1 MNRACLCRWTNS
13 QGELNRVRQFSY
25 ARFQD
30 RSVGGPA
37 KRTRTEA
44 QRYTEA
50 VLAFHV
56 LASELADIDEDDE
69 YESILEFVLQQW
81 RNVRQH
87 TMVPQTDPPP
97 ATSTT
102 REDGS
107 SSDAKEDDG
116 MEGEDQGSLELEAAA
131 SGSSKAP
138 YKNAC
143 SEIATHLKDC
153 GLQDYEVAAQNNP
166 IQFDA
171 FSCGVYVCWMFIS
184 YAEHG
189 LRVDLAATS
198 LPRRRFELF

>member
-1 MNRACLCRWTNS
+1 MNLACLCRWTNS

-50 VLAFHV
+50 VRAFHV

-81 RNVRQH
+81 RNVRQ
-87 TMVPQTDPPP
+87 
-97 ATSTT
+97 
-102 REDGS
+102 DGS

-131 SGSSKAP
+131 SGSSRVQAKRIFFYDPLNQAP

-143 SEIATHLKDC
+143 SEIARHLKDC